1 MKRQIRPTTV
11 LSILLL
17 ASASQWAGMAKAA
30 EPGRITVAIAAEPK
44 DLDPCNIV
52 SSGIGLVLRQNVVE
66 TLTTLDP
73 DNSAPKPKL
82 AEKWTQNADGSW
94 RFNLRKDVKFHDGTP
109 LKAEAVKASIERQT
123 RQDLNCSSR
132 TKLPNTK
139 YAITVVDDHTLDIVP
154 SPAEPLLPVF
164 LSFVGITTLPKDAP
178 ISRTPNGTGPFS
190 FVKWEPTQ
198 SIRFDT
204 NADYWGDKTQLKGVS
219 YLFRKDSALR
229 SAMVDTGEADI
240 ALDLARQDSTNPA
253 LDQTY
258 FNGET
263 TRIRLVLQPPL
274 NDIRVRKAL
283 NLSFDRSALIGTVLN
298 PKVVAASQLMLPK
311 VVGYDKD
318 LKVWPYDQ
326 KQARELLKQAKADGV
341 PVDKQIRLIGRAGYF
356 ANSEEV
362 LQVMGQMWTEVGFN
376 IKLEMMEHAQW
387 NKIVNKPYDAERPA
401 MMIQEMHDNN
411 NGDAAFTLPF
421 KFRSTGG
428 HAEVSDPKLD
438 ALLDKA
444 VQSSGEERAAAFREV
459 GKITYDMITDVVQ
472 YHMVSVIKVSPRI
485 DFRPGNKTYSGL
497 LEIGSA
503 KIVAK

>member
-1 MKRQIRPTTV
+1 MSKQLNIATA
-11 LSILLL
+11 LSAFLLS
-17 ASASQWAGMAKAA
+17 SAQFVGTLEAA
-30 EPGRITVAIAAEPK
+30 EVDRVTLAIPSEPK
-44 DLDPCNIV
+44 DLDPCNII

-73 DNSAPKPKL
+73 DDSSPKPKL
-82 AEKWTQNADGSW
+82 AEEWTQRTDGSW
-94 RFNLRKDVKFHDGTP
+94 RFKIRTDVKFHDGMP
-109 LKAEAVKASIERQT
+109 LTANAVKASIERQT
-123 RQDLNCSSR
+123 RQDLSCSSR

-139 YAITVVDDHTLDIVP
+139 YAITVVDDHTLDILP
-154 SPAEPLLPVF
+154 TPREPLLPIF
-164 LSFVGITTLPKDAP
+164 LSFVGITTLAQDAP
-178 ISRTPNGTGPFS
+178 TTRAPIGTGPFRFAS
-190 FVKWEPTQ
+190 WEPTQ

-204 NADYWGDKTQLKGVS
+204 NADYWGEKPQFGGVS

-240 ALDLARQDSTNPA
+240 ALDLAKQDSTNSV

-274 NDIRVRKAL
+274 DDIRVRKAL
-283 NLSFDRSALIGTVLN
+283 NLAFDRGALIGTVLN
-298 PKVVAASQLMLPK
+298 PKVVPASQLILPK
-311 VVGYDKD
+311 VVGYNPD
-318 LKVWPYDQ
+318 LKVLPFDPE
-326 KQARELLKQAKADGV
+326 QARELLKQAKADGV
-341 PVDKQIRLIGRAGYF
+341 PVDKPIRLIGRAGYF

-362 LQVMGQMWTEVGFN
+362 LQVMAQMWTDVGFN

-428 HAEVSDPKLD
+428 HSEIADPKVD
-438 ALLDKA
+438 ALLDNA
-444 VQSSGEERAAAFREV
+444 VQSSGAERAAAFREV
-459 GKITYDMITDVVQ
+459 GKMVYDMTTDVVQ
-472 YHMVSVIKVSPRI
+472 YHMVSVMKISPRI
-485 DFRPGNKTYSGL
+485 EFHPGNKAYSGL
-497 LEIGSA
+497 MEIGSA
-503 KIVAK
+503 RIVAE